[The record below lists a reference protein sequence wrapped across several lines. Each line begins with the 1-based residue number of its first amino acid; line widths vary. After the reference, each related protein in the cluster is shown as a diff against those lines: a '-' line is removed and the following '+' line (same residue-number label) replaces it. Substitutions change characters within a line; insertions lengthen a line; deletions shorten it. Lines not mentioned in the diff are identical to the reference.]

1 MSEIEFVIQDNVEIP
16 KREFA
21 GERAT
26 RESEYPFAK
35 MKAGQS
41 FAIAIKGEAG
51 AKVKNKDGT
60 ETVLTEAESAKR
72 HAAQKQ
78 SYFSSLGK
86 RLGIDIVTRYFP
98 TGEGDDGQPT
108 LRAWHNGPRK
118 EKTPK
123 TPKTPKAT
131 AAAST
136 QGADASGAAQAGDD
150 DSLDL

>member
-72 HAAQKQ
+72 RAAQKQ

-118 EKTPK
+118 EKAPK
-123 TPKTPKAT
+123 GAKAT
-131 AAAST
+131 AATTTEA
-136 QGADASGAAQAGDD
+136 ADASSAAQAGDD
-150 DSLDL
+150 SLDL

>member
-41 FAIAIKGEAG
+41 FAIGIKGEAG
-51 AKVKNKDGT
+51 TKVKGKDGV

-98 TGEGDDGQPT
+98 NGEGDDGQPT

-123 TPKTPKAT
+123 NPKAAKATT
-131 AAAST
+131 AEAA
-136 QGADASGAAQAGDD
+136 GASSAAQAGDD

>member
-41 FAIAIKGEAG
+41 FTIAIKGDAG
-51 AKVKNKDGT
+51 VKVKNKDGT
-60 ETVLTEAESAKR
+60 KTVLTEAESAKR

-118 EKTPK
+118 EKAPK
-123 TPKTPKAT
+123 TAKAT
-131 AAAST
+131 TTATAGASNTASAAS
-136 QGADASGAAQAGDD
+136 D

>member
-35 MKAGQS
+35 MKQGQS
-41 FAIAIKGEAG
+41 FAIEIKGEAG
-51 AKVKNKDGT
+51 AKVTNKDGT

-86 RLGIDIVTRYFP
+86 RLGIEIVTRYFP
-98 TGEGDDGQPT
+98 QGEGDDGQPT

-118 EKTPK
+118 EKAAKAAKAAAATP
-123 TPKTPKAT
+123 
-131 AAAST
+131 AAASNAT
-136 QGADASGAAQAGDD
+136 QGTDEDT
-150 DSLDL
+150 LEL

>member
-16 KREFA
+16 KREFG

-35 MKAGQS
+35 MKQGQS
-41 FAIAIKGEAG
+41 FALEIKGEAG
-51 AKVKNKDGT
+51 AKVKGKDGV

-98 TGEGDDGQPT
+98 NGEGDDGQPT

-118 EKTPK
+118 EKAPKAPK
-123 TPKTPKAT
+123 TAT
-131 AAAST
+131 ATTGTAASSAT
-136 QGADASGAAQAGDD
+136 QETDEDT
-150 DSLDL
+150 LEL

>member
-41 FAIAIKGEAG
+41 FAIGIKGEAG
-51 AKVKNKDGT
+51 TKVKNKDGT

-98 TGEGDDGQPT
+98 NGEGDDGQPT

-123 TPKTPKAT
+123 
-131 AAAST
+131 AAKSTTTEAAGAS
-136 QGADASGAAQAGDD
+136 SAAQAGVD

>member
-1 MSEIEFVIQDNVEIP
+1 MSEIEFVIQDSIEIP

-41 FAIAIKGEAG
+41 FAIGIKGEAG
-51 AKVKNKDGT
+51 TKVKNKDGT

-118 EKTPK
+118 EKTR
-123 TPKTPKAT
+123 KTPKAAKATT
-131 AAAST
+131 AEAA
-136 QGADASGAAQAGDD
+136 GASSAAQAGDD